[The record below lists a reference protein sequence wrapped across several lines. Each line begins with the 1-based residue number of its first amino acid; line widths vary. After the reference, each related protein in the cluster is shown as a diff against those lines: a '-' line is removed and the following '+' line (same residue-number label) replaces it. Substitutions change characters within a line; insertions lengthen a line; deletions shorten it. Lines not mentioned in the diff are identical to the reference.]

1 MKIAVCGDDR
11 NTREQI
17 ASLIREQEPDAEIV
31 TFEARE
37 TMIKSQENFAVSFLD
52 VEMKEI
58 SGLVVANGTIILI
71 YDTVPAT
78 LFFDSGDTYNV
89 VRDSHSQ
96 CHAFFFFF
104 VQYHEG
110 NRKRTMLENQIQQ
123 MHKEKFEERFDEMI
137 REREMYSECFI
148 EGNSIKVQK

>member
-58 SGLVVANGTIILI
+58 SGLDVVNGTTILI

-78 LFFDSGDTYNV
+78 LFLDSGDTYNV

-96 CHAFFFFF
+96 CHAF
-104 VQYHEG
+104 
-110 NRKRTMLENQIQQ
+110 
-123 MHKEKFEERFDEMI
+123 
-137 REREMYSECFI
+137 SEC
-148 EGNSIKVQK
+148 GAVS

>member
-1 MKIAVCGDDR
+1 MKIAVCDDDR
-11 NTREQI
+11 NIREQI

-31 TFEARE
+31 TFEDGE

-58 SGLVVANGTIILI
+58 SGLDVVNGTTILI

-78 LFFDSGDTYNV
+78 HFWIPVICIMLLGTVIANAMLFQNV
-89 VRDSHSQ
+89 
-96 CHAFFFFF
+96 

-123 MHKEKFEERFDEMI
+123 MHKEEFEERVEEMI
-137 REREMYSECFI
+137 REREMYLECFI

>member
-1 MKIAVCGDDR
+1 MKIAVCDDDR
-11 NTREQI
+11 NIREQI

-31 TFEARE
+31 TFEAGE

-58 SGLVVANGTIILI
+58 LGLDVVNGTTILI

-78 LFFDSGDTYNV
+78 HFWIPVICIMLLGTVIANAMLFQNV
-89 VRDSHSQ
+89 
-96 CHAFFFFF
+96 

-123 MHKEKFEERFDEMI
+123 MHKEEFEERVEEMI
-137 REREMYSECFI
+137 REREMYLECFI

>member
-17 ASLIREQEPDAEIV
+17 ASLIREQKPDAEIV

-78 LFFDSGDTYNV
+78 LFLIPVIRIMMLGTVIAN
-89 VRDSHSQ
+89 
-96 CHAFFFFF
+96 AMLFFRMWCSIMKETES
-104 VQYHEG
+104 VPCWKIRYS
-110 NRKRTMLENQIQQ
+110 RCIKRNLRNDL
-123 MHKEKFEERFDEMI
+123 KR
-137 REREMYSECFI
+137 
-148 EGNSIKVQK
+148 